1 MSLMQRSM
9 DNIRKKKGQA
19 IVELAL
25 ALPLL
30 IFFLCGVVDFGRI
43 LYTSETLN
51 LVNQESVRKAGLGK
65 KDDEIINYVKQKA
78 PIGDSNTI
86 VVSIDPKS
94 RKSGD
99 YVTVKLT
106 YEMKYINPVMRVI
119 IGRTF
124 TINTSSTI
132 RVE

>member
-1 MSLMQRSM
+1 M
-9 DNIRKKKGQA
+9 RKKKGQA

-51 LVNQESVRKAGLGK
+51 LVNQEAVRKAGLGK
-65 KDDEIINYVKQKA
+65 KDDEVINFVHQNA
-78 PIGDSNTI
+78 TIGDRDKI
-86 VVSIDPKS
+86 VVTIDPRN

-106 YEMKYINPVMRVI
+106 YELKYINPVMRVI